1 MATQGQTVEA
11 GSQYRAGMTN
21 ICWAV
26 IKCTQRQ
33 HQGNFLAMSM
43 RLIAI
48 ITMLLCVHHHVDVV
62 AGMCANNVCVGARQR
77 NRERK
82 GNV

>member
-1 MATQGQTVEA
+1 
-11 GSQYRAGMTN
+11 MTN

-33 HQGNFLAMSM
+33 HQGNFLAMSK

-48 ITMLLCVHHHVDVV
+48 ITMLLCAHHHVDVV
-62 AGMCANNVCVGARQR
+62 AGMCANNVCVTEQDKRTETE
-77 NRERK
+77 REEGK
-82 GNV
+82 GWKKCVACL